1 MGVVPPLLLLVLLV
15 SGDLATKWFD
25 RQSVHVR
32 LIAHRARAVPAD
44 AAAATIGLQSSD
56 DTTTLAVTDL
66 YGDLQINS
74 VYQTENDIP
83 EQYAALQEIYTALGG
98 DYWYPAY
105 KQLTYA
111 EEVAALANASSTTS
125 QYSVSRPETAEMC
138 CA

>member
-1 MGVVPPLLLLVLLV
+1 MGVVPPLLLLVLLL
-15 SGDLATKWFD
+15 SGDLATKSFD
-25 RQSVHVR
+25 CQSVHVR
-32 LIAHRARAVPAD
+32 LIAHRARAVSAD
-44 AAAATIGLQSSD
+44 AAAVTIGLQSSD
-56 DTTTLAVTDL
+56 DTTLATTDL